1 MPEESEI
8 LVSQANG
15 ITVSA
20 CPVLVDHRAPGQFL
34 WGYYLCIENNT
45 DGKIQ
50 LLGKDWKITDE
61 SGKSYN
67 DCSLGF
73 KGEMPEL
80 NPGEYFE
87 FTSETPLDAA
97 NAVFYG
103 SCQIRTEGDQ
113 KIKEIRIPTFSLSAP
128 GLPKRLTLH

>member
-73 KGEMPEL
+73 
-80 NPGEYFE
+80 
-87 FTSETPLDAA
+87 TSETPLDAA